1 VDIKRHNDF
10 LLLWCGWTQYGPRR
24 GFMQ

>member
-24 GFMQ
+24 GLMQ